1 VKITLAQVDAAL
13 GDVDAN
19 VDRAERAVAE
29 AAADGTDLVVF
40 PELHLTGYSIGG
52 LPDDV
57 SMKADDPRLTRLARR
72 AGDAGV
78 LAGFVEDGPGI
89 HTYNTAGY
97 FAGGELV
104 HLHRKLYLPTYKSF
118 EERKHF
124 TPGPSLRAFHG
135 ARDTRMAVL
144 LCNDAWQPQLAFLAT
159 QDGAR
164 VLLVPAASAQSL
176 FPEHF
181 DSRTYWRD
189 ITRFY
194 ARMFQ
199 LFVVFVNR
207 VGAETTNSGGD
218 LRFWGGSHIV
228 DPWGEI
234 VAEAPEGEEH
244 LLTADIDLADVRRRR
259 HAIPLV
265 KEARLGLISREV
277 TRLLDEG
284 GDL

>member
-1 VKITLAQVDAAL
+1 MRITLGQVDSELGNVAANL
-13 GDVDAN
+13 DH
-19 VDRAERAVAE
+19 AEKCVAA
-29 AAADGTDLVVF
+29 AAADGSELIVF
-40 PELHLTGYSIGG
+40 PELHLTGYSIGQVDED
-52 LPDDV
+52 L
-57 SMKADDPRLTRLARR
+57 SMRADDERLAHLTDR
-72 AGDAGV
+72 AGTAGV
-78 LAGFVEDGPGI
+78 VAGFVEDGPGV
-89 HTYNTAGY
+89 HTYNSAAYLRNGRP
-97 FAGGELV
+97 AHV
-104 HLHRKLYLPTYKSF
+104 HRKLYLPTYKSF

-124 TPGPSLRAFHG
+124 TPGPSLRAFPG
-135 ARDTRMAVL
+135 GSGTRMAVL

-164 VLLVPAASAQSL
+164 VLLVPTNSAQSR
-176 FPEHF
+176 FPERY
-181 DSRTYWRD
+181 DSQTYWRD
-189 ITRFY
+189 ITVFY

-199 LFVVFVNR
+199 CYVVFCNR
-207 VGAETTNSGGD
+207 VGDEGEH